1 MRRTFAIILLL
12 SAMAAAPLR
21 ANAQKLESFKHRL
34 AEPAFATGARVTATE
49 HAEAAQAVAQ
59 AERMPARSSFRGY
72 RICIFL
78 DNGQNAR
85 AEALRAKLLF
95 EETCP
100 GTAVYLTYENPYW
113 RVTAGNCLTTE
124 EAIMLK
130 GRIAPNFPKAFIKN
144 QELTLSDLLH

>member
-1 MRRTFAIILLL
+1 MQ
-12 SAMAAAPLR
+12 AA
-21 ANAQKLESFKHRL
+21 AQKLESFKQRL
-34 AEPAFATGARVTATE
+34 AEPCIANGARVTATE
-49 HAEAAQAVAQ
+49 HGETAQAIAQ
-59 AERMPARSSFRGY
+59 AERIPARTSFRGY

-100 GTAVYLTYENPYW
+100 GTKVYLTYENPYW
-113 RVTAGNCLTTE
+113 RVTAGDCLTTE

-130 GRIAPNFPKAFIKN
+130 GRIAPNFPKAFVKN
-144 QELTLSDLLH
+144 EDLTLKDLLY